1 MAPAAAGR
9 LLVLV
14 PAWDEES
21 CVGTVVK
28 EVQSLLPEA
37 DVLVIDDGSTDR
49 TAEVAAQAGAK
60 VLSLPYNLG
69 VGGAMRAGY
78 RYAVRVDLHPD
89 VVAAADGVT
98 VPGAHR
104 SADPEAVGQRQYLG
118 AGLRGDLR
126 RAVGR
131 PVVDDEDVGLG
142 QQRLH
147 LLDHRPDA
155 GLLIPGRNQHQE
167 AARCCWR
174 HVSSA

>member
-21 CVGTVVK
+21 YVGTVVKVK

-60 VLSLPYNLG
+60 VLSMPNNLG

-78 RYAVRVDLHPD
+78 RYAVRSGYDIGVQVD
-89 VVAAADGVT
+89 ADGQ
-98 VPGAHR
+98 HDRLR
-104 SADPEAVGQRQYLG
+104 SPDCW
-118 AGLRGDLR
+118 AG
-126 RAVGR
+126 
-131 PVVDDEDVGLG
+131 
-142 QQRLH
+142 
-147 LLDHRPDA
+147 
-155 GLLIPGRNQHQE
+155 
-167 AARCCWR
+167 
-174 HVSSA
+174 